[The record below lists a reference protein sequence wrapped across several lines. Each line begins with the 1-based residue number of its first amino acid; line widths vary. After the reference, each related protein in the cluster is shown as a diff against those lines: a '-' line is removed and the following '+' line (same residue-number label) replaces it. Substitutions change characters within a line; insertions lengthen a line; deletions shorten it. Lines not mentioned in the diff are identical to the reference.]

1 MALVNRGAGSII
13 EEKDL
18 TTASLKEAID
28 SMLSNPAKL
37 IQIEENAKNMAIT
50 DARERIANIIISL
63 AK

>member
-1 MALVNRGAGSII
+1 MAMVNRDAAMII

-18 TTASLKEAID
+18 TSQSLKEAIA

-50 DARERIANIIISL
+50 DARERIADIIISL

>member
-1 MALVNRGAGSII
+1 MSYSSSLKSGQLCIT
-13 EEKDL
+13 L
-18 TTASLKEAID
+18 SLKEAID

-50 DARERIANIIISL
+50 DARERIADIIISL